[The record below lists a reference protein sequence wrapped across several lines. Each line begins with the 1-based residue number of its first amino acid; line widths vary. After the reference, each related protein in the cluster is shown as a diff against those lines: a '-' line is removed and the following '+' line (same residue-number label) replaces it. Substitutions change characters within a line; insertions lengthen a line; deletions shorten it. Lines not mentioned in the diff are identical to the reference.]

1 MKHYLFFFLLCVISV
16 CQTSCESNKNAL
28 GQTIILTNSSS
39 VDLKDKAITITRKEL
54 KVPAGDLYPLLIN
67 QSGDTIPSQLDYLDT
82 DDNWDE
88 LFFVYNLSPKQA
100 DTIHMK
106 WLEAIVQYPNRTSV
120 RFGVRKTVN
129 STVKP
134 AYTDTFYADQLP
146 GVIGY
151 QHYQTDG
158 PTWENDKVAFRQYLD
173 GRNSIDVF
181 GKKVSYMTPEDVG
194 IGKDG
199 VTENNYSDMKDWGT
213 DILAVANSAGIGGF
227 SLMIKDS
234 LPRLGITEQDK
245 LNNVD
250 STIFKIITEGPVRSI
265 MKFRYINWQ
274 PLDRNYL
281 VEQTTSIWPGM
292 YAYNNSVSFKNL
304 KGDETMVV
312 SLVNSNTSQPLTEM
326 NVNDQWVVLFTHDK
340 QSVNKEW
347 WLGLALILPRK
358 NYLGYMEGPKMGKL
372 STTYLG
378 KLKVESD
385 KPVNYFAVACWE
397 LSDKG
402 FSDPVYF
409 KKYLSDLVSQ
419 LSAEVKVKVE

>member
-1 MKHYLFFFLLCVISV
+1 MKFCLFFILSFATVGCLS
-16 CQTSCESNKNAL
+16 SCESDKKASV
-28 GQTIILTNSSS
+28 QTIILINPSSI
-39 VDLKDKAITITRKEL
+39 DLKDKAMVVTRKEL
-54 KVPAGDLYPLLIN
+54 IVPAGDLYPLLIN
-67 QSGDTIPSQLDYLDT
+67 QSGDTIPSQMDYLDK
-82 DDNWDE
+82 DDTWDE
-88 LFFVYNLSPKQA
+88 LFFVLNLSANQT
-100 DTIHMK
+100 DTIHLK
-106 WLEAIVQYPNRTSV
+106 WLEAAVQYPNRTSV
-120 RFGVRKTVN
+120 HFGVRQTVN
-129 STVKP
+129 STIKP

-158 PTWENDKVAFRQYLD
+158 PAWENDKVGFRQYLD

-181 GKKVSYMTPEDVG
+181 GKKVPYMTPEDVG

-199 VTENNYSDMKDWGT
+199 VTENNYSEMKDWGT

-227 SLMIKDS
+227 SLLINDS

-250 STIFKIITEGPVRSI
+250 STIFNIITEGPVRSM
-265 MKFRYINWQ
+265 MKFRYINWK
-274 PLDRNYL
+274 PLGRNYL
-281 VEQTTSIWPGM
+281 VEQTTSIWPGT
-292 YAYNNSVSFKNL
+292 YAYNNSVRFNNL

-312 SLVNSNTSQPLTEM
+312 GLVNSNTSEKLTEID
-326 NVNDQWVVLFTHDK
+326 VNDQWVVLFTHDK

-347 WLGLALILPRK
+347 WLGLALILPK
-358 NYLGYMEGPKMGKL
+358 KDYLGYTEAPKKGRL

-378 KLKVESD
+378 KLKVVNN

-409 KKYLSDLVSQ
+409 KKYLVDLVNQ
-419 LSAEVKVKVE
+419 LTEVVKLKIE